1 VSAGYD
7 AGLFEAI
14 AAVESRSFW
23 FRARNRLVVSTLRR
37 HFPEAKSLL
46 EVGSGTG
53 FVLSAL
59 HEAFPD
65 MRLVGTELFEEGLE
79 IARRRLPDVE
89 LVRLDAERLPYD
101 AEFDVVG
108 AFDVLEH
115 LRKDEAALTG
125 MRRALRPGGG
135 LLLLVPQHPRLWSEA
150 DEVAHHVRR
159 YRRDSLARKVV
170 DAGFQVIETSSFV
183 SSLLP
188 AMIVSRAVRRMRSK
202 PYDPV
207 AELHPG
213 PLNGVFERILD
224 GERHLIERGL
234 SLPAG
239 GSLLVVAL
247 RA

>member
-23 FRARNRLVVSTLRR
+23 FRARNRLIVSTLRR
-37 HFPEAKSLL
+37 HFPDAKSLL

-53 FVLSAL
+53 FVLGAL

-89 LVRLDAERLPYD
+89 FARLDAEELPYE
-101 AEFDVVG
+101 AEFEVVG

-115 LRKDEAALTG
+115 LREDEAALAG
-125 MRRALRPGGG
+125 MWRALRPKGG

-159 YRRDSLARKVV
+159 YRRASLVAKVEA
-170 DAGFQVIETSSFV
+170 AGFEVVETSSFV

-188 AMIVSRAVRRMRSK
+188 AMIVSRAVRRVRGR

-207 AELHPG
+207 SELRPG
-213 PLNGVFERILD
+213 PLNGIFERILD

-239 GSLLVVAL
+239 GSLLVVAR

>member
-1 VSAGYD
+1 MSAGYD
-7 AGLFEAI
+7 AGLFKAI
-14 AAVESRSFW
+14 AAVEPLSFW

-53 FVLSAL
+53 FVLSAI
-59 HEAFPD
+59 HEAFPET
-65 MRLVGTELFEEGLE
+65 RLTGTELFEEGLE
-79 IARRRLPDVE
+79 IARRRLPGVE
-89 LVRLDAERLPYD
+89 LLRLDAERLPYE

-115 LRKDEAALTG
+115 LREDEAALAG
-125 MRRALRPGGG
+125 MCRALRPEGG

-159 YRRDSLARKVV
+159 YTRSSLVAKVEA
-170 DAGFQVIETSSFV
+170 AGFEVLETTSFV

-188 AMIVSRAVRRMRSK
+188 AMIVSRAVRRMRRR

-207 AELHPG
+207 SELHPG

-224 GERHLIERGL
+224 GERRLIERGL

-239 GSLLVVAL
+239 GSLLVVAR